1 MESKLTLKWYIYS
14 NEIHSEER
22 YCHNCGS
29 KVIFQDSLKR
39 RQNANG
45 KNIFY
50 FAIYKCPKGHTW
62 NKSIDKF
69 KAISGLV
76 NQPEEHAHK
85 ENEYEKLNI
94 RRLKEDGIEEIE
106 ILLEVMEDSA
116 RIDKFL
122 LSDDRN
128 ILNDA
133 EKISHEIACD
143 KALTEFEKYRIK
155 QDKLYKSDFD
165 LLLEESKK

>member
-1 MESKLTLKWYIYS
+1 MEKKLTLKWYIYS
-14 NEIHSEER
+14 NEIASEER
-22 YCHNCGS
+22 YCHNCGG

-50 FAIYKCPKGHTW
+50 FAIYKCPKGHSW

-76 NQPEEHAHK
+76 NQPEEHAHQQS
-85 ENEYEKLNI
+85 EYEKLNI
-94 RRLKEDGIEEIE
+94 RRLKEEGIEEIE
-106 ILLEVMEDSA
+106 ILLEVMEDST

-122 LSDDRN
+122 SYKIADLSRGDVMELIKNGFIKVNNLEVKANKLLKGKDTITYN
-128 ILNDA
+128 I
-133 EKISHEIACD
+133 
-143 KALTEFEKYRIK
+143 
-155 QDKLYKSDFD
+155 Q
-165 LLLEESKK
+165 

>member
-76 NQPEEHAHK
+76 NQPEEHVHQQS
-85 ENEYEKLNI
+85 EYEKLNI
-94 RRLKEDGIEEIE
+94 RRLKEEGIEEIE

-122 LSDDRN
+122 SNKIADLSRN
-128 ILNDA
+128 DITKLLKDGLIKVNNV
-133 EKISHEIACD
+133 SV
-143 KALTEFEKYRIK
+143 KANRLLKSKDVIT
-155 QDKLYKSDFD
+155 LY
-165 LLLEESKK
+165 

>member
-1 MESKLTLKWYIYS
+1 MENKLTLKWYIYS

-76 NQPEEHAHK
+76 NQPEEHAHQQS
-85 ENEYEKLNI
+85 EYNKLNI
-94 RRLKEDGIEEIE
+94 SRLKQEGVEGIK
-106 ILLEVMEDSA
+106 ILLEVMEDST
-116 RIDKFL
+116 RLDKFL
-122 LSDDRN
+122 SSRIADLSRN
-128 ILNDA
+128 DITELIKDGLIKVNNV
-133 EKISHEIACD
+133 SV
-143 KALTEFEKYRIK
+143 KANRLLKSKDVIT
-155 QDKLYKSDFD
+155 LY
-165 LLLEESKK
+165 